1 MSNTPKIRFKGFTD
15 DWEQRKLDDV
25 MSCVT
30 DYVAAGSFAD
40 IRNNVTYLSEPGYA
54 QLVRTVDLKKKFT
67 NMDNIFVDKNAFDYL
82 WRVNLN
88 EDCIVLPN
96 IGANIGEVYY
106 VEPSELPQE
115 NNVLGPNAI
124 LLKTEEDR
132 YFVFTSLTT
141 DGFQSQLFE
150 NVGSSGQPKFNKTE
164 LKNINLWLPSSE
176 EQKKIGNAFRNLDNL
191 ITLHQRKCDETKELK
206 KYMLQKMFPKNG
218 ETKPE
223 IRFEGFTD
231 DWEQRKLLDL
241 LSQPVSDGPHET
253 PDLVEEGIPFISVD
267 AIVDNKIDFNR
278 KRGYITEEYD
288 LECRKKYSPQ
298 RDDVYLVKSGATVGK
313 VAIVETDERFNIWS
327 PLAAMRTNK
336 ELMLPNYL
344 YFYLQLKDVQDE
356 IYEKSIG
363 GTQPNLSMRVL
374 EQFNIRV
381 PHIDEQEKISDALN
395 NLDNLITL
403 HQRKCDNLKELKKYM
418 LQNMFPQK
426 D

>member
-253 PDLVEEGIPFISVD
+253 PDLVEEGIPL
-267 AIVDNKIDFNR
+267 VDNKIDFNR

>member
-1 MSNTPKIRFKGFTD
+1 M
-15 DWEQRKLDDV
+15 
-25 MSCVT
+25 
-30 DYVAAGSFAD
+30 FA
-40 IRNNVTYLSEPGYA
+40 
-54 QLVRTVDLKKKFT
+54 
-67 NMDNIFVDKNAFDYL
+67 
-82 WRVNLN
+82 
-88 EDCIVLPN
+88 
-96 IGANIGEVYY
+96 
-106 VEPSELPQE
+106 
-115 NNVLGPNAI
+115 
-124 LLKTEEDR
+124 
-132 YFVFTSLTT
+132 
-141 DGFQSQLFE
+141 
-150 NVGSSGQPKFNKTE
+150 
-164 LKNINLWLPSSE
+164 
-176 EQKKIGNAFRNLDNL
+176 
-191 ITLHQRKCDETKELK
+191 
-206 KYMLQKMFPKNG
+206 
-218 ETKPE
+218 
-223 IRFEGFTD
+223 
-231 DWEQRKLLDL
+231 WEQRKLLDL

-403 HQRKCDNLKELKKYM
+403 HQRNIYTAPPYNPISWEQRKLSEVTESIKNGYTYKADGSRDHRYKITRIESISSGVINTEKLGSSDEVNENYKLADGDILFSHINSLPYIANTALYTADLGEIYHGMNLLNIRSKHEEIDSHFLLHLLKKESTRDWFRIIAKPAVNQASISTTEVGSFEFLIPRMEEQKKISSVLDNLDNLITLHRCVY
-418 LQNMFPQK
+418 
-426 D
+426 